1 MASYKDPQNLKG
13 LVDEGVHCGLFLVPD
28 PYSGLF
34 DHFLTLLFA
43 KYILSML
50 NIATPVWSFLWLK
63 QRYLNLD
70 LVPFLR
76 SVYPL
81 GQECCLLKIRFRISL
96 MYAMYILSV
105 LNIATLV
112 WSFLWRY
119 LNLDLVPFLRS
130 VCPSGQYCC
139 LLFR

>member
-13 LVDEGVHCGLFLVPD
+13 LVDEGVHFGLFLVPD
-28 PYSGLF
+28 PYSGLFGLF

-76 SVYPL
+76 FVYPL
-81 GQECCLLKIRFRISL
+81 G
-96 MYAMYILSV
+96 
-105 LNIATLV
+105 
-112 WSFLWRY
+112 
-119 LNLDLVPFLRS
+119 
-130 VCPSGQYCC
+130 
-139 LLFR
+139 

>member
-28 PYSGLF
+28 PYSGLFGLF

-63 QRYLNLD
+63 QRCLNFD
-70 LVPFLR
+70 SVPFLR
-76 SVYPL
+76 FVYPL
-81 GQECCLLKIRFRISL
+81 GQEYCLLKIRFRISL

-105 LNIATLV
+105 LKITTPELF
-112 WSFLWRY
+112 FLLLKQPY
-119 LNLDLVPFLRS
+119 LNLVPFLRS
-130 VCPSGQYCC
+130 VYPLG
-139 LLFR
+139 

>member
-13 LVDEGVHCGLFLVPD
+13 LIDEGVHYGLFLVPD

-34 DHFLTLLFA
+34 GLFDHFLTLRVA

-63 QRYLNLD
+63 QRCLNLD

-76 SVYPL
+76 FVYPL

-96 MYAMYILSV
+96 MYAMYILPV
-105 LNIATLV
+105 
-112 WSFLWRY
+112 
-119 LNLDLVPFLRS
+119 
-130 VCPSGQYCC
+130 
-139 LLFR
+139 